1 MAQIICM
8 GASTVY
14 GVGGPNGGWADMLKL
29 SLHRQ
34 MYSDTHADEA
44 HEVFI
49 FAKSGVT
56 VDFIAAGCEQRIED
70 YKRSGRRMVVVLS
83 VGLNNAKAIGRPE
96 GFVSSPEDYA
106 TQIQELLKCLVEKAD
121 AVICVGFTPVDESKT
136 TQKINPFTGKPS
148 FFFNDRIVMFNS
160 VFRHAV
166 EEAGDA
172 VQFVDLFNAASQLDW
187 SNGYLSSDGLH
198 PNDKG
203 HRWIYGQVLPV
214 VLGAAAQ
221 ELDQ

>member
-1 MAQIICM
+1 MTQIICM

-34 MYSDTHADEA
+34 MYSDAHADEA

-70 YKRSGRRMVVVLS
+70 YKRSGRRTVVVLS
-83 VGLNNAKAIGRPE
+83 VGLNNAKAVGTPE
-96 GFVSSPEDYA
+96 GFVSSSEDYDA
-106 TQIQELLKCLVEKAD
+106 QMKQLLERLVDEVD

-148 FFFNDRIVMFNS
+148 FFFNDRIVIFNE
-160 VFRHAV
+160 VFRQAA

-172 VQFVDLFNAASQLDW
+172 VQFVDLFDSAAQLSW
-187 SNGYLSSDGLH
+187 SNSYLSSDGLH

-203 HRWIYGQVLPV
+203 HRWICDQVLPV
-214 VLGAAAQ
+214 ISDVVA
-221 ELDQ
+221 

>member
-29 SLHRQ
+29 ALHKQ
-34 MYSDTHADEA
+34 IYKETGSDEA

-56 VDFIAAGCEQRIED
+56 TDFILNGCEQRIED
-70 YKRSGRRMVVVLS
+70 YKREGRKTVVILS
-83 VGLNNAKAIGRPE
+83 IGLNNAKAVGAPDNY
-96 GFVSSPEDYA
+96 VSTPEDYA
-106 TQIQELLKCLVEKAD
+106 TQIKQLLERLMSKAD

-136 TQKINPFTGKPS
+136 TKKINPFTQQRS
-148 FFFNDRIVMFNS
+148 FFMNERINIFND
-160 VFRHAV
+160 VFRQAA
-166 EEAGDA
+166 EDAGDA
-172 VQFVDLFNAASQLDW
+172 VQFLDLFNVAAELDW
-187 SNGYLSSDGLH
+187 TNAYLSPDGLH

-203 HRWIYGQVLPV
+203 HRWICSQVLPLLSV
-214 VLGAAAQ
+214 
-221 ELDQ
+221 

>member
-29 SLHRQ
+29 SLHKQ
-34 MYSDTHADEA
+34 MYGKTHAEEA

-70 YKRSGRRMVVVLS
+70 YKRDGRRMVVILS
-83 VGLNNAKAIGRPE
+83 IGLNNAKAVGTPE
-96 GFVSSPEDYA
+96 GFVSSPEEYD
-106 TQIQELLKCLVEKAD
+106 TQVRQLLKRLVSRVD
-121 AVICVGFTPVDESKT
+121 AVVCVGFTPVDESKT

-148 FFFNDRIVMFNS
+148 FFFNDRILLFNG
-160 VFRHAV
+160 VFRRVA
-166 EEAGDA
+166 EETDGM
-172 VQFVDLFNAASQLDW
+172 VRFVDLFDATAQLDW
-187 SNGYLSSDGLH
+187 TNGHLSSDGLH

-203 HRWIYGQVLPV
+203 HRWICDQVLPV
-214 VLGAAAQ
+214 ISDVIV
-221 ELDQ
+221 